1 MLPSEHVDPEE
12 NNKEEGLSGCLE
24 SQCRVV
30 GLSQICLV
38 AKLGLNSQEAENGT
52 GTKLGSNPAPM

>member
-1 MLPSEHVDPEE
+1 MMPAEHVDPEE

-38 AKLGLNSQEAENGT
+38 VKLGLSSQEAREWNWDQT
-52 GTKLGSNPAPM
+52 GI

>member
-38 AKLGLNSQEAENGT
+38 AKLGLSSQEARKWNWDQT
-52 GTKLGSNPAPM
+52 GI